1 LWVSVSNQ
9 AYVFL
14 CSVLG
19 GMIIAFIY
27 DIFRVRR
34 KTIKSSNIL
43 VYFEDFIYWIIVAL
57 VLFAV
62 LYYSNEGEIRGY
74 LIIGTVL
81 GIILYALLLSYIV
94 MKIFL
99 FFVKIIYKVVVTILS
114 AILLPVKIIYK
125 GCMVPVKCIYMWM
138 RRVFLKTK
146 KLSKINMGKFK
157 GFKRFFKIIRKKI

>member
-1 LWVSVSNQ
+1 
-9 AYVFL
+9 
-14 CSVLG
+14 
-19 GMIIAFIY
+19 MIIAFIY

-62 LYYSNEGEIRGY
+62 LFYSNEGEIRGY

-81 GIILYALLLSYIV
+81 GIILYAVVLSRVV

-99 FFVKIIYKVVVTILS
+99 FFVRIVYKSVVTILS
-114 AILLPVKIIYK
+114 IILLPVKIIYR
-125 GCMVPVKCIYMWM
+125 GCMIPVRYIYRCIRSIPVK
-138 RRVFLKTK
+138 
-146 KLSKINMGKFK
+146 KINEL
-157 GFKRFFKIIRKKI
+157 

>member
-1 LWVSVSNQ
+1 
-9 AYVFL
+9 
-14 CSVLG
+14 
-19 GMIIAFIY
+19 MIIAFIY

-34 KTIKSSNIL
+34 KTIKSGNIL

-81 GIILYALLLSYIV
+81 GIILYTVLLSSIV

-99 FFVKIIYKVVVTILS
+99 FFIRIVYKIVISILS
-114 AILLPVKIIYK
+114 VILLPLKIVYK
-125 GCMVPVKCIYMWM
+125 VCMVPIRSIYRCIK
-138 RRVFLKTK
+138 RVFLKIK
-146 KLSKINMGKFK
+146 KLGKINVGKFK
-157 GFKRFFKIIRKKI
+157 GYKRFIKIIRKKI